1 MPKQKLT
8 SLIAL
13 VPALFAILFF
23 SCENNYPHSPPNFP
37 EGQQKPP
44 MGPQDGGGSGS
55 GNSSNYTRWTESEG
69 TWYQIFTIAFY
80 DSNND
85 GKGDL
90 KGITQKLD
98 YLNDSNSSAHAQR
111 VSQYGECN
119 QSLHIDGI
127 WLTPIMLGT
136 SYHKYDTEDYM
147 LVDPDFITI
156 GNTREEKLNKA
167 NNYTEL
173 RELQAE
179 CEKRGVK
186 LIVDLAVNHS
196 SYKHKWF
203 LDGLDEWMIGNLGR
217 YSSYYN
223 IRTHSDYNAGSNGWF
238 DISSH
243 WYRPRDMLWNTPGW
257 DKDIKTPDNK
267 WVFYYGAFGPWMP
280 DLNWEN
286 PAVMKEFDS
295 IVKFWLTDLKLDGF
309 RLDATKHA
317 FEVAEW
323 TGDMNRNIAFWSWF
337 AEMTRKHKPDAYM
350 VGECLGGDDEIL
362 QYHRPG
368 MSSFALFMANDY
380 GRIAGAVLGGNGRNF
395 AEGVLWYSREVK
407 NMHPQATFS
416 AFLSNHDF
424 DRSSNWLTEHQH
436 RKMAA
441 ALLLLTPGTPFMYYG
456 EEIGLFGYKLPDDR
470 MVRGPM
476 IFHTTD
482 TTGRPDTQYIGG
494 WTLGEQSLPGRPQG
508 LPAYGGGV
516 NEQINTTDSLLRYY
530 IKIQNMKK
538 RYPWIAWG
546 KTDAANID
554 TDMQGIVAAF
564 RVTDDKP
571 DSATFG
577 KSVVIAHNTG
587 GGGDPNGP
595 HGYIKVPN
603 SKGYEASSAL
613 YNPDPQPVVQGN
625 EPGVY
630 WLKPY
635 TTAIF
640 REN

>member
-1 MPKQKLT
+1 MCLL
-8 SLIAL
+8 S
-13 VPALFAILFF
+13 
-23 SCENNYPHSPPNFP
+23 SCENQLPQTPVKIPPAAVKPPMFP
-37 EGQQKPP
+37 EG
-44 MGPQDGGGSGS
+44 GDGG
-55 GNSSNYTRWTESEG
+55 SSINYPRWTDSEG

-80 DSNND
+80 DSNGD
-85 GKGDL
+85 GIGDL

-98 YLNDSNSSAHAQR
+98 YLSCLPS
-111 VSQYGECN
+111 GCN
-119 QSLHIDGI
+119 FNAANKIDCVKSLHIDGI

-156 GNTREEKLNKA
+156 GNTRNDKLNPA

-173 RELQAE
+173 KELQNE
-179 CEKRGVK
+179 CEKRGIK

-196 SYKHKWF
+196 SYKHSWF
-203 LDGLDEWMIGNLGR
+203 LSALNEWKDGKLGR
-217 YSSYYN
+217 YAPYYN
-223 IRTHSDYNAGSNGWF
+223 FRTSEDKNAGSSGWF
-238 DISSH
+238 DISTH
-243 WYRPRDMLWNTPGW
+243 WYRPRDMLWSTPGW
-257 DKDIKTPDNK
+257 DIDIKTPYPDDK

-280 DLNWEN
+280 DINWEN
-286 PAVMKEFDS
+286 PTVMKEFDK
-295 IVKFWLTDLKLDGF
+295 IVKYWLVDLKLDGF

-380 GRIAGAVLGGNGRNF
+380 GRIKSAVVDGHGRNF
-395 AEGVLWYSREVK
+395 AEGVLWYTREVK
-407 NMHPQATFS
+407 KMHPQATFS
-416 AFLSNHDF
+416 PFLSNHDF
-424 DRSSNWLTEHQH
+424 DRSSNFLKEHDQ

-441 ALLLLTPGTPFMYYG
+441 ALLLLCPGTPFMYYG
-456 EEIGLFGYKLPDDR
+456 EELGLIGYKVPDDR

-476 IFHTTD
+476 MFSENM
-482 TTGRPDTQYIGG
+482 TGRPNPMDYCEWPQSG
-494 WTLGEQSLPGRPQG
+494 WDAGQG
-508 LPAYGGGV
+508 LPAHQNFGFGAE
-516 NEQINTTDSLLRYY
+516 EQIRNEGSLLRYY

-538 RYPWIAWG
+538 RYPFIAWG
-546 KTDAANID
+546 NTDAGGID
-554 TDMQGIVAAF
+554 TDMNGIVAAY

-571 DSATFG
+571 GSPTFG

-587 GGGDPNGP
+587 GRGNPSAD
-595 HGYIKVPN
+595 HGYIRVP
-603 SKGYEASSAL
+603 KAEGYDASSAL
-613 YNPDPQPVVQGN
+613 YYPDANPVVETN
-625 EPGVY
+625 EQGVY

-640 REN
+640 REYN